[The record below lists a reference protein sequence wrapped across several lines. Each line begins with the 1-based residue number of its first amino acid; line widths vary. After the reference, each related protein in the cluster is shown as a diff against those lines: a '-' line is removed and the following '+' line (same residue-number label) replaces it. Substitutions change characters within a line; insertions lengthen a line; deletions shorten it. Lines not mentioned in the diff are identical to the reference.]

1 MFLNIKCNHL
11 PLPQVVEGVVH
22 PGEHQL
28 RTRTGHCWLLLL
40 ELVHLVSP
48 SLSSLASL
56 YLCSM
61 PITFTLSSRLS
72 PAQVLALYS
81 SLSSSSALPTSKL
94 ITNSLWTFLWLS
106 GGGVAAWRNTRW
118 GWLLGMSP
126 SAEQH
131 WINFEGWFVLK
142 VNETSYIYL
151 KPPLCQQWNLFGGTC
166 SKSFCVVCAVWT
178 GNESARRKFGVGTC
192 LNHTWLWLS
201 AWLIHSINDN
211 AMTRMGEKE
220 TKQRQIQEHPQRQS
234 QEKQRQKHWQ
244 WRRQ

>member
-1 MFLNIKCNHL
+1 MKCNHL

-94 ITNSLWTFLWLS
+94 KLTLNFSLIVW
-106 GGGVAAWRNTRW
+106 WR
-118 GWLLGMSP
+118 GCSLAEHALGMM
-126 SAEQH
+126 ARH
-131 WINFEGWFVLK
+131 
-142 VNETSYIYL
+142 
-151 KPPLCQQWNLFGGTC
+151 
-166 SKSFCVVCAVWT
+166 
-178 GNESARRKFGVGTC
+178 ES
-192 LNHTWLWLS
+192 L
-201 AWLIHSINDN
+201 
-211 AMTRMGEKE
+211 
-220 TKQRQIQEHPQRQS
+220 
-234 QEKQRQKHWQ
+234 
-244 WRRQ
+244 

>member
-28 RTRTGHCWLLLL
+28 RSRTGHCWLLLL

-94 ITNSLWTFLWLS
+94 IANSLWTFLWLS
-106 GGGVAAWRNTRW
+106 GGEVAAWRNTRW
-118 GWLLGMSP
+118 GWWLGTSP

-131 WINFEGWFVLK
+131 WINFEWRMIKRYLFICLK
-142 VNETSYIYL
+142 DEEWTTKSITYI
-151 KPPLCQQWNLFGGTC
+151 WN
-166 SKSFCVVCAVWT
+166 
-178 GNESARRKFGVGTC
+178 
-192 LNHTWLWLS
+192 HY
-201 AWLIHSINDN
+201 
-211 AMTRMGEKE
+211 
-220 TKQRQIQEHPQRQS
+220 
-234 QEKQRQKHWQ
+234 
-244 WRRQ
+244 